1 MTAKQSPSPGAG
13 TDLRR
18 ERGLALADAL
28 LESGRGLGPLT
39 GAAHARVKRRLVASI
54 RRRSFRRL
62 GWLRPVVIVSLCL
75 VCGAAFG
82 IVLDRVVLKR
92 GAGAPTAPS
101 NGEGRLVPS
110 RAHSSRMSPKPPQ
123 TAATQAGADSDTI
136 GAEPPPSNEAPRPA
150 TNVEIAATPE
160 TPSTAR
166 ASNHAR
172 KLALRA
178 EPADTSPR
186 LSPSGWQD
194 PAPVAPPSVA
204 AYWPASATSVA
215 QAPASAQAPAF
226 GQTPNTPT
234 PIMPGATTGP
244 PRSGALAKTPA
255 GDSLSEERLLAAA
268 VRALRAK
275 TDPPS
280 ALAALDEY
288 RNHYPHGRLF
298 VEAEVLR
305 VDTLAALKNTSEA
318 LRVLD
323 GLDFAQMPGGLAR
336 QLQRAELRTAAGRY
350 REAEADF
357 ANVLVRARSQD
368 LDVLERALWG
378 RAQSRRLLGDAD
390 GARTDANEYV
400 RRFPSGRFAAAAA
413 RMGSLTSP

>member
-1 MTAKQSPSPGAG
+1 MTAKKPPSHVAG
-13 TDLRR
+13 TALRR
-18 ERGLALADAL
+18 ERGLALADDL
-28 LESGRGLGPLT
+28 LENGRGLGPLT
-39 GAAHARVKRRLVASI
+39 GAAHARVKRRLVAST

-62 GWLRPVVIVSLCL
+62 GWLRPVVVVSLCL

-82 IVLDRVVLKR
+82 IALDRVVLKR

-101 NGEGRLVPS
+101 EGEGRLIPS
-110 RAHSSRMSPKPPQ
+110 RAHSSRMAPKPPQ
-123 TAATQAGADSDTI
+123 TVPTQAGADSDTI
-136 GAEPPPSNEAPRPA
+136 GAELPPSNEVPRPA
-150 TNVEIAATPE
+150 TNVEVAATLE
-160 TPSTAR
+160 TPSPAR

-178 EPADTSPR
+178 GPADTSLR
-186 LSPSGWQD
+186 LSPSDWQD
-194 PAPVAPPSVA
+194 LAPVAPPSA
-204 AYWPASATSVA
+204 AADWPASATSTA
-215 QAPASAQAPAF
+215 PGPASERTPAS
-226 GQTPNTPT
+226 NTPT
-234 PIMPGATTGP
+234 PIMPDATTAS
-244 PRSGALAKTPA
+244 PRSGALVKTPA

-268 VRALRAK
+268 IRALRAK

-288 RNHYPHGRLF
+288 RTHYPHGRLF

-305 VDTLAALKNTSEA
+305 VDTLTALKNTSEA

-336 QLQRAELRTAAGRY
+336 QLQRAELRAAAGRY

-368 LDVLERALWG
+368 LDVLEQALWG
-378 RAQSRRLLGDAD
+378 RAQSRAGLGDAD
-390 GARTDANEYV
+390 GARTDADEYV
-400 RRFPSGRFAAAAA
+400 RRFPTGRFATAAA
-413 RMGSLTSP
+413 RIGSSTSP

>member
-1 MTAKQSPSPGAG
+1 MTAKQPPPHVAG
-13 TDLRR
+13 IAERR

-28 LESGRGLGPLT
+28 LVSGRGLSPLT
-39 GAAHARVKRRLVASI
+39 GAAHARVKRRLVAST
-54 RRRSFRRL
+54 RRRSFRRV

-82 IVLDRVVLKR
+82 IALDRVVLKR
-92 GAGAPTAPS
+92 GAGVMITTS
-101 NGEGRLVPS
+101 EGGGSPGRPRARSS
-110 RAHSSRMSPKPPQ
+110 RASAKPPQ
-123 TAATQAGADSDTI
+123 AVAGQATADSD
-136 GAEPPPSNEAPRPA
+136 AVSVDHPPLNEVPRPA
-150 TNVEIAATPE
+150 ARVEVAATPE
-160 TPSTAR
+160 TPSPPR
-166 ASNHAR
+166 SSNHSR
-172 KLALRA
+172 KLALRVQ
-178 EPADTSPR
+178 PADALLG
-186 LSPSGWQD
+186 LSPSDGQNL
-194 PAPVAPPSVA
+194 APVAPPGVA
-204 AYWPASATSVA
+204 AEWQASEASTV
-215 QAPASAQAPAF
+215 QAPASGQVPASS
-226 GQTPNTPT
+226 TTT
-234 PIMPGATTGP
+234 PILPGAKDAS
-244 PRSGALAKTPA
+244 PRSSALVKSPT
-255 GDSLSEERLLAAA
+255 GDNLSEERLLAAA

-318 LRVLD
+318 LRILD

-336 QLQRAELRTAAGRY
+336 QLQRGELRASVGRY

-357 ANVLVRARSQD
+357 ANVVKRARSQD

-378 RAQSRRLLGDAD
+378 RAQSRAGLGDAD

-400 RRFPSGRFAAAAA
+400 RRFPSGRFATAAA
-413 RMGSLTSP
+413 RMGSSTSP

>member
-1 MTAKQSPSPGAG
+1 MTTKQPPSHDAD
-13 TDLRR
+13 TSLQRK
-18 ERGLALADAL
+18 RGLALADAM
-28 LESGRGLGPLT
+28 LENGRGLGPLT
-39 GAAHARVKRRLVASI
+39 GAAHARVKRRLVAST

-92 GAGAPTAPS
+92 GAGTPTMPS
-101 NGEGRLVPS
+101 DVEVRLAPS
-110 RAHSSRMSPKPPQ
+110 RAHSSRMSAPPQ
-123 TAATQAGADSDTI
+123 TAAQAGADSDTI
-136 GAEPPPSNEAPRPA
+136 GAELPPSNEVPRPA
-150 TNVEIAATPE
+150 TNVEVAATLD
-160 TPSTAR
+160 TPSPAR
-166 ASNHAR
+166 ASNHPR

-178 EPADTSPR
+178 EPTNTLPR
-186 LSPSGWQD
+186 SSPSGWQD
-194 PAPVAPPSVA
+194 LARVAPPSA
-204 AYWPASATSVA
+204 TTEWPSSATSVA
-215 QAPASAQAPAF
+215 PGQASEQVPGS
-226 GQTPNTPT
+226 NTPI
-234 PIMPGATTGP
+234 PIMPDATTAP
-244 PRSGALAKTPA
+244 PRSGALVKTPA
-255 GDSLSEERLLAAA
+255 SDGLSEERLLAAA
-268 VRALRAK
+268 IRALRAK
-275 TDPPS
+275 TDPSS

-288 RNHYPHGRLF
+288 RAHYPHGRLF

-336 QLQRAELRTAAGRY
+336 QLQRAELRAATGRY

-357 ANVLVRARSQD
+357 ASVLIRARSQD

-378 RAQSRRLLGDAD
+378 RAQSRVGLGDAD
-390 GARTDANEYV
+390 GALTDANEYV

-413 RMGSLTSP
+413 RMGSSTRP